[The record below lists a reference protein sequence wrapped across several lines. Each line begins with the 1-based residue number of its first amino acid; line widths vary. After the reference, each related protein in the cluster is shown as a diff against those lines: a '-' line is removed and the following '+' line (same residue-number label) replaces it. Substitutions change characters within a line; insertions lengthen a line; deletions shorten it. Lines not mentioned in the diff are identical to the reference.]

1 MVNNL
6 RIKKILME
14 LGITTVA
21 LIHGTLGC
29 GEVIAAEEDV
39 KKMVSMVENK
49 NLKGVETISTSLNDT
64 SAPEETPMP
73 KFSSTPYDPYTLTDE
88 EAIEIGTYIYDN
100 YIVNYEQV
108 EGSFFKK
115 YAYQYTKQDIINY
128 VCLFNEKYPALYP
141 DRRSACS
148 NGDLLELVTF
158 YEVIIDVNDTVA
170 IDKRKTDI
178 FPYSIC
184 MKEGRPE
191 KRLLE
196 ELEQDFYYISNNKV
210 TDEEIYKYWGKV
222 FGLAINYEET
232 FKDWDNFN
240 TLMFYYMVRGQY
252 YYFMEC
258 PEIFNYIPC
267 CVPAKYVFN
276 NKNDDLDLKDAFYYV
291 NTTTKQKYPS
301 LTNEEYL
308 AYIGCFDRVLSIF
321 YENNIENDNFI
332 KQKKKSSN

>member
-1 MVNNL
+1 ML
-6 RIKKILME
+6 DILM
-14 LGITTVA
+14 LKKRLLQVGITTVA
-21 LIHGTLGC
+21 VAQGVLGL
-29 GEVIAAEEDV
+29 GYGRVAVAEEAG
-39 KKMVSMVENK
+39 KEIAHMENAEGIRTATNTTVSGM
-49 NLKGVETISTSLNDT
+49 TDPT
-64 SAPEETPMP
+64 
-73 KFSSTPYDPYTLTDE
+73 STPTPSSYDPYTLTDE

-141 DRRSACS
+141 ERKSACS
-148 NGDLLELVTF
+148 SGDLLELITF

-210 TDEEIYKYWGKV
+210 TDEEIYQYWGKV
-222 FGLAINYEET
+222 FRLAINYEET

-258 PEIFNYIPC
+258 PEVFNYLPC
-267 CVPAKYVFN
+267 CVPAKYVFD
-276 NKNDDLDLKDAFYYV
+276 NKNDDLYLKDAFYYV

-308 AYIGCFDRVLSIF
+308 AYRGCFDKILASF
-321 YENNIENDNFI
+321 NENDNFI
-332 KQKKKSSN
+332 KQRNSH